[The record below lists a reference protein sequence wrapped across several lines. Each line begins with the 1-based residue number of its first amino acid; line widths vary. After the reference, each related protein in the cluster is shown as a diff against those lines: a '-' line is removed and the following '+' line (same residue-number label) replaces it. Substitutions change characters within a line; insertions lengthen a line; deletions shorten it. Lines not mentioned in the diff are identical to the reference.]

1 MNVGNI
7 QTQDKINIHNTDQG
21 KLRWPHDYNK
31 QLILVQSQIL
41 KMDEMYKMTG
51 LNVRTAWS
59 TLLKMN

>member
-21 KLRWPHDYNK
+21 KLRWPHDCNK
-31 QLILVQSQIL
+31 QLILVQSKIL

-51 LNVRTAWS
+51 LNVRTA
-59 TLLKMN
+59 